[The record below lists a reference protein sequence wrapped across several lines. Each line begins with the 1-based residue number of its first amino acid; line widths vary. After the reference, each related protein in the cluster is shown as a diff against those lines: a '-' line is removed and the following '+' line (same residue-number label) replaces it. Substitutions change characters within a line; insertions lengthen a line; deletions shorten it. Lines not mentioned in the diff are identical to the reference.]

1 MLKNINN
8 KIKNIIYMIF
18 FSLLILVFLV
28 LIIMTRDSSK
38 IIEIKEYIKT
48 DEKILYI
55 TNDESLKYPI
65 EILDKYSVSYLKIN
79 SNKLN
84 MFEKKKLKNII
95 NNQYINN
102 IIVILKNGEVI
113 DALIEYDSKE
123 KVNMFLQEHNI
134 IPKKIVDNVNE
145 IVDKS
150 KTILENDYSMIYIL
164 YSNHDKI
171 DKQDKLFQKI
181 SKKYSI
187 NYDRIDA
194 YLLSESQ
201 QDQINTLLGLSEVE
215 DQILVLIKDKKMI
228 ANIRGI
234 HSQNTYVE
242 ALYDQNFIKELD
254 DKINKID
261 YDDLKKELEK
271 QDKNI
276 ILIGQDIC
284 KDCDQVYNLLNGMI
298 YNYNI
303 NVNYINLENSNSNI
317 YDKVKNKLIKSGYT
331 DAFSLPLVIIVE
343 NNKIIDYV
351 IGNSNEEYFLDIF
364 IQNGVIKGD
373 VIDE

>member
-1 MLKNINN
+1 MLENN
-8 KIKNIIYMIF
+8 KIKNIIYVVF
-18 FSLLILVFLV
+18 FSLLILVFIV

-48 DEKILYI
+48 DEKVLYI
-55 TNDESLKYPI
+55 TNDENLKYPM
-65 EILDKYSVSYLKIN
+65 EILDKYSVSYLKID

-84 MFEKKKLKNII
+84 IFEKKKLKNII

-102 IIVILKNGEVI
+102 IIVVLRNGEVV
-113 DALIEYDSKE
+113 DALIEYDNNE
-123 KVNMFLQEHNI
+123 KVNVFLQKNNI
-134 IPKKIVDNVNE
+134 IPEKLVDNVNE
-145 IVDKS
+145 ILDKS
-150 KTILENDYSMIYIL
+150 KMILENDYSMIYIL
-164 YSNHDKI
+164 YTNHDKI
-171 DKQDKLFQKI
+171 DKQDKILKKIAQK
-181 SKKYSI
+181 YLI

-194 YLLSESQ
+194 YLLSKSQ
-201 QDQINTLLGLSEVE
+201 QNKINTLLGISEVE

-234 HSQNTYVE
+234 HGQNTYIE
-242 ALYDQNFIKELD
+242 TLYDQNFIKELD

-261 YDDLKKELEK
+261 YNKFKQELENQNK
-271 QDKNI
+271 SI

-284 KDCDQVYNLLNGMI
+284 KECEQVYNLLNGMI

-303 NVNYINLENSNSNI
+303 NVNYINLENSNSII
-317 YDKVKNKLIKSGYT
+317 YEKVKTKLTKSGYI
-331 DAFSLPLVIIVE
+331 DAFSLPLVIIAE
-343 NNKIIDYV
+343 NDKIIDYV